1 MFLLIILIVVITY
14 GITKINITIPDY
26 HQLENYE
33 PPVTTRLFA
42 GDGQVR
48 KCGGRG
54 MRGLHEGFHGKG
66 CFACYGP

>member
-1 MFLLIILIVVITY
+1 MLRFLSYMASMALFLFIILIVVITY

-42 GDGQVR
+42 GDGQVMMEYAAEKR
-48 KCGGRG
+48 
-54 MRGLHEGFHGKG
+54 L
-66 CFACYGP
+66 